1 MANIVLLIFWLV
13 LEIIMVG
20 PMEDR
25 SSTTKAASCR
35 VEAAQKCQRCAF
47 ATRKSRNT
55 WTRATDFNSSG

>member
-25 SSTTKAASCR
+25 SSPFIVSILLALVGDPAHGCGIDHPSLDEPKAS
-35 VEAAQKCQRCAF
+35 
-47 ATRKSRNT
+47 
-55 WTRATDFNSSG
+55 